1 MEFVDLLSFAFIF
14 HDGKRA
20 GLKRIAKALVA
31 SAKANTN

>member
-14 HDGKRA
+14 HHRKRA

-31 SAKANTN
+31 PAKANTN